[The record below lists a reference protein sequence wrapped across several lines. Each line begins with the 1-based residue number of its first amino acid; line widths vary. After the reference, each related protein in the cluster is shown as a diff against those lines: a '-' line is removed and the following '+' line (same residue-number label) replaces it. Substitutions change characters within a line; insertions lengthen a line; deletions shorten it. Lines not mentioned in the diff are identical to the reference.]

1 MHPLHQKR
9 NLEASVSAD
18 RPPHPYTET
27 AMSIVKSS
35 AASDY
40 QTVLAVEGM
49 HCAACVRRVE
59 RALVSVD
66 GVASASADFLSG
78 RAIIE
83 LDGEAPNQTALAA
96 AIERAGYRLGTPQS
110 EAAEPQDRALAALIW
125 RAATALA
132 LGWAMFVAMQINR
145 WAELGWDRDLLFT
158 LMFAVATPAL
168 AVAGWPIARQGLRL
182 RAGANMDTLIT
193 LGAAA
198 AWTYSVA
205 ATFSGGAFE
214 TAGAAREV
222 FFDTALII
230 VGFVT
235 LGRWLEARVKRRA
248 ASAVAGLLALRPER
262 ARVIRDGEELD
273 LEADEVLVGD
283 LLIAR
288 PGERIAVDGVV
299 LGGISSVDEASLT
312 GESAPVAKE
321 AGTSVFAGTV
331 NLDGALRYEARQVG
345 AGTAL
350 ARMAAAVERA
360 QASKAPIQRLAD
372 RIAAVFV
379 PAVIA
384 VAALAFALW
393 AAFGPEPAWTL
404 GLLTAVA
411 VLVVACPC
419 ALGLATPAT
428 IAAGAG
434 RAAALGVL
442 FRDAEALERAARVNT
457 VVFDKTGT
465 LTTGRHRVVA
475 AQSHAL
481 TERDLI
487 ALTAAVESASEHPL
501 AAAVVERAR
510 ELELEIAPVDNFRA
524 LPGRGA
530 VGRVGGREVAVGNLR
545 MLQELGI
552 KTAALPSARPDATA
566 LFVALDGEPVGAI
579 WTADQ
584 LKAGAREAVA
594 SLQRIGVRVLMV
606 TGDAEQVAQSV
617 GAQAGVDE
625 VVASALPEEK
635 AGIIAGLQAQGAVVA
650 MVGDG
655 VNDAPALAQADAGLA
670 LRSGA
675 DLAVDAGDVT
685 LMRDDPITAVQA
697 LALARATR
705 RTIAQNLG
713 FAFAYNLLLIPLA
726 AGIGVPIFDAVG
738 GVPGGLEWAFGE
750 SGAFEPII
758 AAIAMMLSSLSV
770 LTNALRLQRWRPH

>member
-1 MHPLHQKR
+1 MTPPHQKR
-9 NLEASVSAD
+9 NLGASVSAD

-27 AMSIVKSS
+27 AMSVVKTS
-35 AASDY
+35 AASDS

-66 GVASASADFLSG
+66 GVTGASADFLSG
-78 RAIIE
+78 RAILE
-83 LDGEAPNQTALAA
+83 LEGEAPNQTALAA
-96 AIERAGYRLGTPQS
+96 AIERAGYRLGAAQR
-110 EAAEPQDRALAALIW
+110 EAGEPQDRALAALIW

-132 LGWAMFVAMQINR
+132 LGWAMFAAMQINR

-198 AWTYSVA
+198 AWAYSVA
-205 ATFSGGAFE
+205 ATFAGGAFE

-262 ARVIRDGEELD
+262 ARVIRDGEELELD
-273 LEADEVLVGD
+273 ADEVIVGD

-299 LGGISSVDEASLT
+299 LSGISSVDEASLT

-321 AGTSVFAGTV
+321 IGAAVFAGTI

-419 ALGLATPAT
+419 ALGLATPAA

-465 LTTGRHRVVA
+465 LTTGRHRVVD
-475 AQSHAL
+475 AQSDAMA
-481 TERDLI
+481 ERGLI
-487 ALTAAVESASEHPL
+487 ALAAAVESASEHPL
-501 AAAVVERAR
+501 AAAVVERAH
-510 ELELEIAPVDNFRA
+510 ELELDVTPVDNFRA

-530 VGRVGGREVAVGNLR
+530 VGTVGGREVAVGNLR
-545 MLQELGI
+545 MLQELDI
-552 KTAALPSARPDATA
+552 ETTALPSARTDATA
-566 LFVALDGEPVGAI
+566 LFVALDGEAVGTI

-635 AGIIAGLQAQGAVVA
+635 AGIVAGLQAQGAVVA

-750 SGAFEPII
+750 RGAFEPII

-770 LTNALRLQRWRPH
+770 LTNALRLQRWRPR

>member
-1 MHPLHQKR
+1 
-9 NLEASVSAD
+9 
-18 RPPHPYTET
+18 
-27 AMSIVKSS
+27 MSIVRPGVE
-35 AASDY
+35 SDA

-59 RALVSVD
+59 RALVGVD
-66 GVASASADFLSG
+66 GVAAASADFLSG
-78 RAIIE
+78 RAILE
-83 LDGEAPNQTALAA
+83 LDGDAPQREALAA
-96 AIERAGYRLGTPQS
+96 AIENAGYRLGTAGR
-110 EAAEPQDRALAALIW
+110 ETAESQDRTLVW
-125 RAATALA
+125 RAAIALT
-132 LGWAMFVAMQINR
+132 LGWAMFAAMQINR
-145 WAELGWDRDLLFT
+145 WAELGWDRDLLFLT
-158 LMFAVATPAL
+158 MFAVATPAL
-168 AVAGWPIARQGLRL
+168 ALTAGPIAAQGLRL
-182 RAGANMDTLIT
+182 RGGANMDTLIA
-193 LGAAA
+193 LGATA
-198 AWTYSVA
+198 AWGYSTA
-205 ATFSGGAFE
+205 ATFAGGAFE
-214 TAGAAREV
+214 TAGAARDV

-230 VGFVT
+230 IGFVT

-248 ASAVAGLLALRPER
+248 ASAVAGLLALRPPR
-262 ARVIRDGEELD
+262 ARVLRGGVETELD
-273 LEADEVLVGD
+273 ADEIIVGD
-283 LLIAR
+283 LLIVR

-299 LGGISSVDEASLT
+299 ADGFSSVDEASLT

-321 AGTSVFAGTV
+321 AGASVFAGTV
-331 NLDGALRYEARQVG
+331 NLDGALRYEAREVG

-384 VAALAFALW
+384 VAVLAFALW
-393 AAFGPEPAWTL
+393 AAFGPQPAWTL

-419 ALGLATPAT
+419 ALGLATPAA

-465 LTTGRHRVVA
+465 LTTGRHRVVDV
-475 AQSHAL
+475 QSDAMP
-481 TERDLI
+481 ERDLI
-487 ALTAAVESASEHPL
+487 ALAAAGESASEHPL
-501 AAAVVERAR
+501 AAAVVEHAR
-510 ELELEIAPVDNFRA
+510 KLEIEIEAVDGFRA

-530 VGRVGGREVAVGNLR
+530 VGRVGDRDVAVGNLR
-545 MLQELGI
+545 MMQDLGI
-552 KTAALPSARPDATA
+552 ETSALPSGRSNATA
-566 LFVALDGEPVGAI
+566 LYVALNGEAIGAI

-584 LKAGAREAVA
+584 VKDGARDAVA
-594 SLQRIGVRVLMV
+594 RLQRTGLRVLMV
-606 TGDAEQVAQSV
+606 TGDTEGVAQAV
-617 GAQAGVDE
+617 GAQTGIDE
-625 VVASALPEEK
+625 LVASALPEEK
-635 AGIIAGLQAQGAVVA
+635 AGIVAGLQAQGAVVA

-655 VNDAPALAQADAGLA
+655 VNDAPALAQADLGVA

-675 DLAVDAGDVT
+675 DLAVDAGDAT
-685 LMRDDPITAVQA
+685 LMRDDPATVAHA
-697 LALARATR
+697 LTLARATH

-713 FAFAYNLLLIPLA
+713 FAFAYNVLLIPLA
-726 AGIGVPIFDAVG
+726 AGIGWPIFSAVG

-750 SGAFEPII
+750 RGAFEPII

-770 LTNALRLQRWRPH
+770 LTNALRLQRWRAE